1 MTPLRVCVLVWVRVV
16 CVLSPS
22 LPACPPPLPLVFPPY
37 PNLPLA
43 LCESAHAR
51 IACTTCA

>member
-37 PNLPLA
+37 PTLPLA